1 MIITLV
7 FITGAPGLY
16 VKEIYHNVEIA
27 CKELLFALPK
37 REEVHNAVHYMI
49 DLQKQHLDI
58 VDGMDDIHIVPQKL
72 SKNKSAPKFLLWGV
86 WAHAGK
92 ATGGKKCL
100 GLQIIIRMI
109 LIESS
114 ILFCFMCW

>member
-1 MIITLV
+1 
-7 FITGAPGLY
+7 
-16 VKEIYHNVEIA
+16 
-27 CKELLFALPK
+27 
-37 REEVHNAVHYMI
+37 MI

-72 SKNKSAPKFLLWGV
+72 SKNKSAPKILLWGV

-100 GLQIIIRMI
+100 GH
-109 LIESS
+109 
-114 ILFCFMCW
+114 